1 MHAITSLRTAG
12 LPPEHVKA
20 VLADYLALERARTY
34 RRACVTRFGA
44 LAAVFGVAGF
54 GVHWL
59 SPVVSWSSVAMC
71 GVAPAW
77 AWIAEMRREWTLGS
91 RLSRLPGAVTDA
103 VMPAAS
109 RMGSEEE

>member
-54 GVHWL
+54 GVH
-59 SPVVSWSSVAMC
+59 
-71 GVAPAW
+71 
-77 AWIAEMRREWTLGS
+77 
-91 RLSRLPGAVTDA
+91 
-103 VMPAAS
+103 
-109 RMGSEEE
+109 